1 MYFAMESDKHI
12 LSSQIT
18 QLDLEG
24 NEQSE
29 GEGNTDQEGQSGFS
43 EEDDPA
49 DALHSPSKGES
60 TSSGETRTPPAAQSP
75 PNAQAEFNI
84 KKWVNKSIPLT
95 FESGGG
101 AADSIKQQYRYVVRD
116 LENVQQLLLQN
127 QPDSARSLIRPML
140 WDRSNIYR
148 EDAEWYQILT
158 LLASGDRKSGLERLN
173 RLTKD
178 NIHLYYFLGQE
189 LHAELVPI
197 SSRIQNR
204 SDGQSKKEDK
214 KPTGY

>member
-1 MYFAMESDKHI
+1 MYFALESDKHI
-12 LSSQIT
+12 LSSQLT
-18 QLDLEG
+18 QLNSEG
-24 NEQSE
+24 NEPLE
-29 GEGNTDQEGQSGFS
+29 REGNTDQEGKSGFS
-43 EEDDPA
+43 EEDGPA
-49 DALHSPSKGES
+49 DGLHSPSTRES
-60 TSSGETRTPPAAQSP
+60 TSSGETKTPPVTQSP

-116 LENVQQLLLQN
+116 LKNVQQLLLQN
-127 QPDSARSLIRPML
+127 QPDSASSLIRPML